1 MALRAMSDVG
11 ASRGVMVGDTSFDME
26 MGQAAGLKTIGV
38 TWGYHSTT
46 ILRDNADLIVDN
58 FDELLPAITQ
68 ILGEV

>member
-1 MALRAMSDVG
+1 
-11 ASRGVMVGDTSFDME
+11 ME

-46 ILRDNADLIVDN
+46 TLTDNADLMVDN
-58 FDELLPAITQ
+58 FDELLPAIAQ